1 MKRHFDSA
9 LTVMLSEW
17 RPAATSRSTVRA
29 SLSVTIFS
37 KYNI

>member
-9 LTVMLSEW
+9 LTVMLSDPPKAE
-17 RPAATSRSTVRA
+17 SRSTVRA